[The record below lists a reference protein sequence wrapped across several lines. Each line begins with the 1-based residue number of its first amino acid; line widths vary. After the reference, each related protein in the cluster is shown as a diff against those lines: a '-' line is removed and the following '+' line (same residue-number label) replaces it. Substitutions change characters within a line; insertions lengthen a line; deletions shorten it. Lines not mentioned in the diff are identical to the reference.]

1 MTRKPE
7 IAAIVPTPPRTFAPM
22 QTAMPMMFGP
32 GMNWQRLTMSANS
45 LSLIQRRF
53 STAIR
58 RAQTI
63 PALKPQS
70 ETIRNA
76 VNKAAR
82 GTARSSCRRC
92 AISVITPSQAPVVGA
107 FTRARAGG
115 GDGGPDSAD
124 ACAAPARAGASGYAA
139 HQAARPAH
147 AHVGDGCHARG
158 DAHARAAHADAHGR
172 APRRGAD
179 RRQCPSAAPR
189 PSG

>member
-1 MTRKPE
+1 
-7 IAAIVPTPPRTFAPM
+7 APM

-53 STAIR
+53 FTAIR
-58 RAQTI
+58 RAPTI
-63 PALKPQS
+63 PALKPPS

-76 VNKAAR
+76 VNKTAR
-82 GTARSSCRRC
+82 GTARSRSPPFPT
-92 AISVITPSQAPVVGA
+92 SVLSPAPAVAPSQSLHLPRLQSFGA

-115 GDGGPDSAD
+115 ADGGPDSAD

>member
-63 PALKPQS
+63 PPLKPQS

-82 GTARSSCRRC
+82 GTARSTSCLC
-92 AISVITPSQAPVVGA
+92 AQALALDPNL
-107 FTRARAGG
+107 
-115 GDGGPDSAD
+115 
-124 ACAAPARAGASGYAA
+124 
-139 HQAARPAH
+139 
-147 AHVGDGCHARG
+147 
-158 DAHARAAHADAHGR
+158 ADAHLGLAR
-172 APRRGAD
+172 ALIVQWNYGSVEDFAPFV
-179 RRQCPSAAPR
+179 RQA
-189 PSG
+189 